1 MVQTH
6 RQPIDVIPSYG
17 SMMAALAQPFSDDL
31 NAPALAQDWAAKWA
45 KGLAKTMDY
54 RTTHPEARY
63 LDLYFMDTVANPE
76 TEIRKIYNFAGLE
89 LTSEAL
95 AEMAHWRAFNER
107 ESRPE
112 HHYQLSDFGFDAES
126 LHQQFARYTQAYF

>member
-1 MVQTH
+1 
-6 RQPIDVIPSYG
+6 
-17 SMMAALAQPFSDDL
+17 
-31 NAPALAQDWAAKWA
+31 
-45 KGLAKTMDY
+45 
-54 RTTHPEARY
+54 
-63 LDLYFMDTVANPE
+63 MDTVANPE

-112 HHYQLSDFGFDAES
+112 HHYQLADFGFDAAA
-126 LHQQFARYTQAYF
+126 LNTQFANYIHRYF